1 MSYIVDHIPKTTAKN
16 RRPAIAMTAETIT
29 IHNTGNAKSTAK
41 NERAWLVSPQNSRQ
55 ASYHIVIDDKETIE
69 CLPLNEVAWH
79 AGDGRGNGNMRSIG
93 IEICES
99 GDYAKTLERTVELVA
114 KMFKERGWGV
124 DRLRRH
130 FDWSRKICPRLMYD
144 NGTWKGW
151 TDFMSKVENKLNPLA
166 DLSHWAKDAWL
177 WAIKEGL
184 IDGKDPKGIITRE
197 QLITIL
203 YRMKNRP

>member
-1 MSYIVDHIPKTTAKN
+1 MSYIVDHIPKTTANN

-29 IHNTGNAKSTAK
+29 IHNTGNPRSTARA
-41 NERAWLVSPQNSRQ
+41 ERNWLVSPQNSRQ

-79 AGDGRGNGNMRSIG
+79 AGDGRGNGNMKSIG

-99 GDYAKTLERTVELVA
+99 GDYAKTLERAVELVA
-114 KMFKERGWGV
+114 KMLKDWGWKT

-130 FDWSRKICPRLMYD
+130 WDWSKKICPRLMYD

>member
-1 MSYIVDHIPKTTAKN
+1 MSYIIDHIPKTTANN

-29 IHNTGNAKSTAK
+29 IHNTGNPRSTARA
-41 NERAWLVSPQNSRQ
+41 ERNWLVSPQNSRQ

-79 AGDGRGNGNMRSIG
+79 AGDGRGNGNMKSIG

-99 GDYAKTLERTVELVA
+99 GDYAKTLERATELVA
-114 KMFKERGWGV
+114 KMLRERRWGT

-130 FDWSRKICPRLMYD
+130 WDWSKKICPRLMYD

-151 TDFMSKVENKLNPLA
+151 TDFMSKVENELNPLA

>member
-1 MSYIVDHIPKTTAKN
+1 MSYTIDHIPRTTANN
-16 RRPAIAMTAETIT
+16 RRPVINMIAETIT
-29 IHNTGNAKSTAK
+29 IHNTGNPSSTAK
-41 NERAWLVSPQNSRQ
+41 NERAWLVSRANTRQ
-55 ASYHIVIDDKETIE
+55 ASYHIVIDDKDTIE

-99 GDYAKTLERTVELVA
+99 GDYAKTLDRAAELVA
-114 KMFKERGWGV
+114 KMLKERNWGT
-124 DRLRRH
+124 DKLKRH
-130 FDWSRKICPRLMYD
+130 FDWSKKICPRLMYD

-151 TDFMSKVENKLNPLA
+151 NDFVSRVENELNPLGE
-166 DLSHWAKDAWL
+166 LSHWAKDAWL

-184 IDGKDPKGIITRE
+184 IDGKDPKGTITRE

>member
-1 MSYIVDHIPKTTAKN
+1 
-16 RRPAIAMTAETIT
+16 MTAETIT
-29 IHNTGNAKSTAK
+29 IHNTGNPRSTARA
-41 NERAWLVSPQNSRQ
+41 ERNWLVSAQNSRQ

-99 GDYAKTLERTVELVA
+99 GDYAKTLDRSVELVA
-114 KMFKERGWGV
+114 KMLRERSWGV

-151 TDFMSKVENKLNPLA
+151 HDFMSKVENELNPLA

-184 IDGKDPKGIITRE
+184 IDGKDPKGTITRE
-197 QLITIL
+197 QLVTIL